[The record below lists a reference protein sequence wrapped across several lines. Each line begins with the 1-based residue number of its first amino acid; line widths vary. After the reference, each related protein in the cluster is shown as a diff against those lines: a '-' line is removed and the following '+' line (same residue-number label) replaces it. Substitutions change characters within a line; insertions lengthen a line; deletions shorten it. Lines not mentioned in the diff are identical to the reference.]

1 MRKPPIRTDYKQI
14 ETMLHTTKSLTDIYD
29 VEVTN
34 AKGDFTI
41 NTEVSKV
48 DRAELISMPN
58 SHYKDII

>member
-1 MRKPPIRTDYKQI
+1 
-14 ETMLHTTKSLTDIYD
+14 MLHTTKSLTDIYD

-48 DRAELISMPN
+48 DRAKLISMPN